1 MRVHVLGSAGGAAAA
16 AADVVVQ
23 AAAADPELVLGLPT
37 GRTMVP
43 FYAELARRHRRS
55 ETDLS
60 RARSFNLDE
69 LLLPPGHPA
78 SFRAFMERHAW
89 GRTGLDPDRADIPDP
104 AADPAAECARYD
116 RALAAAG
123 PLDLVILGVGADG
136 HVAYNLPGPVHPETH
151 VVEVPPEVA
160 ATLRPPVAPP
170 LFAITL
176 GFAPL
181 LRARRLLLLATTAD
195 KRRAV
200 EALLDGPP
208 DPAWPCSLLRRHPS
222 FDVVLTPQAG
232 GVAEP
237 REEAAAAAALSR

>member
-1 MRVHVLGSAGGAAAA
+1 MRVEIHDRAEDAAAA
-16 AADVVVQ
+16 AAGVLGR

-43 FYAELARRHRRS
+43 FYAELARRRRRG
-55 ETDLS
+55 TLDLS
-60 RARSFNLDE
+60 PAFGFNLDE

-78 SFRAFMERHAW
+78 SFRAFMETHAW
-89 GRTGLDPDRADIPDP
+89 GPTGLDPARADVPDP
-104 AADPAAECARYD
+104 AADPGAECARYD

-123 PLDLVILGVGADG
+123 PLDVAILGVGADG
-136 HVAYNLPGPVHPETH
+136 HVAYNLPGPPHEGTH

-170 LFAITL
+170 LRAITM

-181 LRARRLLLLATTAD
+181 RRARRLVLLATTPD

-200 EALLDGPP
+200 HALLDGPP
-208 DPAWPCSLLRRHPS
+208 DPAWPCSLLRDHPR
-222 FDVVLTPQAG
+222 FEVFLTPAAAG
-232 GVAEP
+232 AAR
-237 REEAAAAAALSR
+237 REEALALSR